1 MKALSDMGSGRSSAD
16 LGPQSSKSS
25 STTTSIYNVRVGQEG
40 ELSRGDAAIR
50 CSLCA
55 GYAKADPSG
64 TPRSVIRPH
73 KHLEPQHEG
82 LVHYAR
88 PPLPT
93 AKIVV
98 RPREST
104 S

>member
-1 MKALSDMGSGRSSAD
+1 MKTLSDMGSGRSSTD

-64 TPRSVIRPH
+64 NAAFSYSSAQAP
-73 KHLEPQHEG
+73 G
-82 LVHYAR
+82 A
-88 PPLPT
+88 
-93 AKIVV
+93 AA
-98 RPREST
+98 
-104 S
+104 